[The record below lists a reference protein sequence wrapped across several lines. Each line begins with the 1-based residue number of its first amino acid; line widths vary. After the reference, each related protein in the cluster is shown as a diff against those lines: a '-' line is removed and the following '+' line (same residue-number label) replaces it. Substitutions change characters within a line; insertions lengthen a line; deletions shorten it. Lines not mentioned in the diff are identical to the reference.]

1 MKMKFTVQKIIAT
14 LVVAAITIGLFP
26 KILGNDKVNA
36 AGSHSITVTNGK
48 AYDTDFNE
56 LTSAE
61 EGKTIFV
68 RFDTGVLPADKYY
81 DLTST
86 PEASVTLKTE
96 TFVVPTWSFTMPDN
110 DVTVE
115 FKFSD
120 ATPYTIDLTSG
131 SATVPD
137 EVMQVITGSAIDSD
151 GNLDGVGDFDI
162 HVKWTPG
169 SDGTITKLA
178 SATITDSY
186 VKSNPTLKYKPVTYI
201 FSTSVTEYPLWV
213 SGVQVT
219 SANKDDILGDGG
231 KAKFDPDTSTL
242 TLNDPAIAGSH
253 EDALIYS
260 EGIDLTLE
268 GSATFS
274 SSSFGAIKVV
284 KNGTSGGVLT
294 LNGDFKIEEVHSSV
308 SAVLAD
314 NGINVTGGKI
324 TNTSGKYGLKTDGNI
339 SISGGEVNA
348 FGTEWAI
355 YAKNDI
361 SITGGKIWA
370 AGYGNDAS
378 GIFGNDVTITSG
390 EITIGAGDEGLICHG
405 HLEISG
411 GSLNATITGQTDASN
426 AICADSISISGGEIT
441 VSLSI
446 GDAVV
451 SSDGDMSISNA
462 TVSVMSYNGAGIL
475 VFRGELNIN
484 SGTVSATSKCPSNPA
499 KSYGVYVF
507 DEGITIGNDIT
518 SVSFSGDA
526 MGLFT
531 PFNLI
536 LGDKLIIKSPENG
549 KLNTAGNCIIGSD
562 GKAAKTVTLVPQTG
576 LTTYPVWVG
585 NTQVTSANKDDI
597 LGDGGKAK
605 YDPDTNTLTLN
616 NPTISGTHEQ
626 AMIYSKGIDLIVEG
640 NAALNNDYAATG
652 FTIEAD
658 GSAGGTLTLNGN
670 FTIGGSTIMSAVW
683 ADKKINIIDGQI
695 SNSNGGWGLNTD
707 GDITISGGEVNAL
720 GGACAINADNS
731 ISITGGTVEA
741 RSTGDLG
748 TGIGGNDVTISS
760 GIIKVAKAGNG
771 IIAINGLT
779 IEGGTINVDVEGKVE
794 NNIAIGGQNI
804 TITGGDI
811 TAKIGTGCAIRSSNG
826 DMDISSANVTAE
838 SNKGNGIS
846 VWHGKLTISSGTVSA
861 TGKGT
866 DSIGIDVTDSSIM
879 IANGITSVS
888 ATGDLKGISGYFK
901 IMLGD
906 ELDIATPASGSLSA
920 DEKTIVESDGT
931 TIAKTVKIVH
941 HVGPINYPV
950 WVGNT
955 QVTSVNKDDILG
967 DGGKAKYY
975 PDSKTLVFDDPTISS
990 YGLYGSNVYFE
1001 QDINIEGT
1009 LTITGGQFGII
1020 DDGYK
1025 HNITINGDINV
1036 DVLNDA
1042 IAAKDIEIKGG
1053 KVNLNSQKSNAIIGQ
1068 NITLSGGYV
1077 NAATSSTTSYA
1088 IVSAGGGDIVISGGT
1103 VTATSAS
1110 QYTINSLEGKVII
1123 ANGASR
1129 VEAKGTG
1136 EAISA
1141 DKGIEIGEVLNI
1153 TTPSDGVIS
1162 SDGKFVAESDGTTP
1176 ADHVV
1181 IERDTAKFPV
1191 TVVITTWDKDN
1202 NCISEVGGTVTG
1214 APTVTKK
1221 GDTIEVNV
1229 TPKDGYEIVEI
1240 SFGDGL
1246 ISTQTGMSTKFTVPA
1261 DYTPLSDK
1269 VQIDVLFRAKAATP
1283 STYTVTFNTDGGSAV
1298 AAQTVTSGAKA
1309 TKPADPAKEGFT
1321 FDGWYKDAAFT
1332 TAFDFNTA
1340 INSDVTVYA
1349 KWKENATTPAVYYTV
1364 VSGANG
1370 TCTQGT
1376 DFVMQIK
1383 RSENDEK
1390 TYSDYFTGVKIDD
1403 KLLVN
1408 GTDYTA
1414 APGSVIVTIKGSTL
1428 SDLTV
1433 GGHTVTIEF
1442 KDGTAVTS
1450 LNVKAAANVVKTG
1463 EDMSPALWTGVA
1475 CVGSAVMLFAAVVTQ
1490 KKRTAVRQTVRKS
1503 IMKF

>member
-26 KILGNDKVNA
+26 KIMGIDKVNA

-48 AYDTDFNE
+48 AYTSDTYTTE
-56 LTSAE
+56 LTEAE
-61 EGKTIFV
+61 AGADVYVKATAQSGKYV
-68 RFDTGVLPADKYY
+68 TGW
-81 DLTST
+81 TSSQVT
-86 PEASVTLKTE
+86 VGEASR
-96 TFVVPTWSFTMPDN
+96 FTMPDE
-110 DVTVE
+110 DVSVE
-115 FKFSD
+115 PIYAD
-120 ATPYTIDLTSG
+120 QTEYTIDLSG
-131 SATVPD
+131 AV
-137 EVMQVITGSAIDSD
+137 QVTNEDVLWSFLWSQGKASLGSLPGSYDLDKDGNDDIDVTYTGGVAEFTLASTCNFSGVIVASTHAIDGD
-151 GNLDGVGDFDI
+151 NLPYKIIFNV
-162 HVKWTPG
+162 
-169 SDGTITKLA
+169 
-178 SATITDSY
+178 
-186 VKSNPTLKYKPVTYI
+186 PTTY
-201 FSTSVTEYPLWV
+201 TEYPLWV

-231 KAKFDPDTSTL
+231 KAKFDPSTNTL
-242 TLNDPAIAGSH
+242 TLNDPSIVGSH

-274 SSSFGAIKVV
+274 SSSSGAIKVV
-284 KNGTSGGVLT
+284 KSGTNGGVLT

-390 EITIGAGDEGLICHG
+390 EISIGAGDEGLICHG

-441 VSLSI
+441 VSLSK

-451 SSDGDMSISNA
+451 SSYGDMNISNA

-475 VFRGELNIN
+475 VFWGELNIN

-507 DEGITIGNDIT
+507 DDDITIGNDIT

-576 LTTYPVWVG
+576 STTYPVWVG
-585 NTQVTSANKDDI
+585 NTQVTSA
-597 LGDGGKAK
+597 
-605 YDPDTNTLTLN
+605 
-616 NPTISGTHEQ
+616 
-626 AMIYSKGIDLIVEG
+626 
-640 NAALNNDYAATG
+640 
-652 FTIEAD
+652 
-658 GSAGGTLTLNGN
+658 
-670 FTIGGSTIMSAVW
+670 
-683 ADKKINIIDGQI
+683 
-695 SNSNGGWGLNTD
+695 
-707 GDITISGGEVNAL
+707 
-720 GGACAINADNS
+720 
-731 ISITGGTVEA
+731 
-741 RSTGDLG
+741 
-748 TGIGGNDVTISS
+748 
-760 GIIKVAKAGNG
+760 
-771 IIAINGLT
+771 
-779 IEGGTINVDVEGKVE
+779 
-794 NNIAIGGQNI
+794 
-804 TITGGDI
+804 
-811 TAKIGTGCAIRSSNG
+811 
-826 DMDISSANVTAE
+826 
-838 SNKGNGIS
+838 
-846 VWHGKLTISSGTVSA
+846 
-861 TGKGT
+861 
-866 DSIGIDVTDSSIM
+866 
-879 IANGITSVS
+879 
-888 ATGDLKGISGYFK
+888 
-901 IMLGD
+901 
-906 ELDIATPASGSLSA
+906 
-920 DEKTIVESDGT
+920 
-931 TIAKTVKIVH
+931 
-941 HVGPINYPV
+941 
-950 WVGNT
+950 
-955 QVTSVNKDDILG
+955 NKDDILG

-1009 LTITGGQFGII
+1009 LNITGGQFGII

-1025 HNITINGDINV
+1025 HNITINGDINI

-1068 NITLSGGYV
+1068 NITISGGYV

-1141 DKGIEIGEVLNI
+1141 DKGIEIGEVLDI
-1153 TTPSDGVIS
+1153 TTPADGIIS
-1162 SDGKFVAESDGTTP
+1162 SDGKFIAESDGTTP

-1181 IERDTAKFPV
+1181 IERDPAKFPV

-1221 GDTIEVNV
+1221 GDTIEVTV

-1246 ISTQTGMSTKFTVPA
+1246 IGTQTGMSTKFTVPA
-1261 DYTPLSDK
+1261 DYTPLTDT
-1269 VQIDVLFRAKAATP
+1269 VQIDVLFRAKATTP
-1283 STYTVTFNTDGGSAV
+1283 STYTVTFNTNGGSAV

-1332 TAFDFNTA
+1332 TVFDFNTA

-1349 KWKENATTPAVYYTV
+1349 KWNATPAVYYTV

-1475 CVGSAVMLFAAVVTQ
+1475 CVGSAVMLFAAVVIQ

-1503 IMKF
+1503 VMKF

>member
-48 AYDTDFNE
+48 AYTSDTYTTE
-56 LTSAE
+56 LTEAE
-61 EGKTIFV
+61 AGADVYVKATDQPGKYV
-68 RFDTGVLPADKYY
+68 TGW
-81 DLTST
+81 TSSQVT
-86 PEASVTLKTE
+86 VGEASR
-96 TFVVPTWSFTMPDN
+96 FTMPDE
-110 DVTVE
+110 DVSVE
-115 FKFSD
+115 PIYAD
-120 ATPYTIDLTSG
+120 QTEYTIDLSG
-131 SATVPD
+131 AV
-137 EVMQVITGSAIDSD
+137 QVTNEDVLWSFLWSQGKASLGS
-151 GNLDGVGDFDI
+151 L
-162 HVKWTPG
+162 PG
-169 SDGTITKLA
+169 SYDLDKDSNDDIDVTYTGGVAEFTLA
-178 SATITDSY
+178 STCNFSGVIVASTHAIYGDNLPY
-186 VKSNPTLKYKPVTYI
+186 KIIFNVPTTY
-201 FSTSVTEYPLWV
+201 TEYPLWV

-242 TLNDPAIAGSH
+242 TLNDPSFTGSH

-378 GIFGNDVTITSG
+378 GIFGNDVTINSG

-411 GSLNATITGQTDASN
+411 GSLNATITGQTEASN

-441 VSLSI
+441 VSLSK

-451 SSDGDMSISNA
+451 SSNGDMSISNA

-475 VFRGELNIN
+475 VFWGELNIN
-484 SGTVSATSKCPSNPA
+484 SGTVSSTSKCPSNPA
-499 KSYGVYVF
+499 ISYGVCVF
-507 DEGITIGNDIT
+507 DDDITIGNDIT

-576 LTTYPVWVG
+576 STTYPVWVG
-585 NTQVTSANKDDI
+585 D
-597 LGDGGKAK
+597 
-605 YDPDTNTLTLN
+605 
-616 NPTISGTHEQ
+616 
-626 AMIYSKGIDLIVEG
+626 
-640 NAALNNDYAATG
+640 
-652 FTIEAD
+652 
-658 GSAGGTLTLNGN
+658 
-670 FTIGGSTIMSAVW
+670 
-683 ADKKINIIDGQI
+683 
-695 SNSNGGWGLNTD
+695 
-707 GDITISGGEVNAL
+707 
-720 GGACAINADNS
+720 
-731 ISITGGTVEA
+731 
-741 RSTGDLG
+741 
-748 TGIGGNDVTISS
+748 
-760 GIIKVAKAGNG
+760 
-771 IIAINGLT
+771 
-779 IEGGTINVDVEGKVE
+779 
-794 NNIAIGGQNI
+794 
-804 TITGGDI
+804 
-811 TAKIGTGCAIRSSNG
+811 
-826 DMDISSANVTAE
+826 
-838 SNKGNGIS
+838 
-846 VWHGKLTISSGTVSA
+846 
-861 TGKGT
+861 
-866 DSIGIDVTDSSIM
+866 
-879 IANGITSVS
+879 
-888 ATGDLKGISGYFK
+888 
-901 IMLGD
+901 
-906 ELDIATPASGSLSA
+906 
-920 DEKTIVESDGT
+920 
-931 TIAKTVKIVH
+931 
-941 HVGPINYPV
+941 
-950 WVGNT
+950 T

-1068 NITLSGGYV
+1068 NITISSGYV

-1153 TTPSDGVIS
+1153 TTPAEGIIS

-1176 ADHVV
+1176 TDHVV

-1246 ISTQTGMSTKFTVPA
+1246 ISIQTGMSTKFTVPA

-1269 VQIDVLFRAKAATP
+1269 VQIDVLFRAKAASP

-1349 KWKENATTPAVYYTV
+1349 KWNATPAVYYTV

-1414 APGSVIVTIKGSTL
+1414 DPGSVIVTIKGSTL

-1490 KKRTAVRQTVRKS
+1490 KKRTAVRKSVRKS
-1503 IMKF
+1503 VMKF

>member
-48 AYDTDFNE
+48 AYTSDTYTTE
-56 LTSAE
+56 LTEAE
-61 EGKTIFV
+61 AGADVYVKATAQSGKYV
-68 RFDTGVLPADKYY
+68 TGW
-81 DLTST
+81 TSSQVT
-86 PEASVTLKTE
+86 VGEASR
-96 TFVVPTWSFTMPDN
+96 FTMPDE
-110 DVTVE
+110 DVSVE
-115 FKFSD
+115 PIYAD
-120 ATPYTIDLTSG
+120 QTEYTIDLSG
-131 SATVPD
+131 AV
-137 EVMQVITGSAIDSD
+137 QVTNEDVLWSFLWSQGKASLGSLPGSYDLDKD
-151 GNLDGVGDFDI
+151 GNDDIDVTYTGGVAEF
-162 HVKWTPG
+162 T
-169 SDGTITKLA
+169 LA
-178 SATITDSY
+178 STCNFSGVIVASTHAVDGDNLPYKITFN
-186 VKSNPTLKYKPVTYI
+186 VPTTY
-201 FSTSVTEYPLWV
+201 TEYPLWV

-242 TLNDPAIAGSH
+242 TLNDPSFTGSH

-378 GIFGNDVTITSG
+378 GIFGNDVTINSG

-411 GSLNATITGQTDASN
+411 GSLNATITGQTEASN

-441 VSLSI
+441 VSLSK

-451 SSDGDMSISNA
+451 SSNGDMSISNA

-475 VFRGELNIN
+475 VFWGELNIN
-484 SGTVSATSKCPSNPA
+484 SGTVSSTSKCPSNPA
-499 KSYGVYVF
+499 ISYGVCVF
-507 DEGITIGNDIT
+507 DDDITIGNDIT

-576 LTTYPVWVG
+576 STTYPVWVG
-585 NTQVTSANKDDI
+585 D
-597 LGDGGKAK
+597 
-605 YDPDTNTLTLN
+605 
-616 NPTISGTHEQ
+616 
-626 AMIYSKGIDLIVEG
+626 
-640 NAALNNDYAATG
+640 
-652 FTIEAD
+652 
-658 GSAGGTLTLNGN
+658 
-670 FTIGGSTIMSAVW
+670 
-683 ADKKINIIDGQI
+683 
-695 SNSNGGWGLNTD
+695 
-707 GDITISGGEVNAL
+707 
-720 GGACAINADNS
+720 
-731 ISITGGTVEA
+731 
-741 RSTGDLG
+741 
-748 TGIGGNDVTISS
+748 
-760 GIIKVAKAGNG
+760 
-771 IIAINGLT
+771 
-779 IEGGTINVDVEGKVE
+779 
-794 NNIAIGGQNI
+794 
-804 TITGGDI
+804 
-811 TAKIGTGCAIRSSNG
+811 
-826 DMDISSANVTAE
+826 
-838 SNKGNGIS
+838 
-846 VWHGKLTISSGTVSA
+846 
-861 TGKGT
+861 
-866 DSIGIDVTDSSIM
+866 
-879 IANGITSVS
+879 
-888 ATGDLKGISGYFK
+888 
-901 IMLGD
+901 
-906 ELDIATPASGSLSA
+906 
-920 DEKTIVESDGT
+920 
-931 TIAKTVKIVH
+931 
-941 HVGPINYPV
+941 
-950 WVGNT
+950 T

-975 PDSKTLVFDDPTISS
+975 PDSKTLVFEDPTISS

-1068 NITLSGGYV
+1068 NITISGGYV

-1123 ANGASR
+1123 ANGATR

-1181 IERDTAKFPV
+1181 IERDPAKFPV

-1221 GDTIEVNV
+1221 GDTIEVTV

-1261 DYTPLSDK
+1261 DYTPLSDN

-1309 TKPADPAKEGFT
+1309 TKPVDPAKEGFT

-1383 RSENDEK
+1383 RSVNDEK

-1428 SDLTV
+1428 SDLAV

-1463 EDMSPALWTGVA
+1463 EDTSPALWTGVA

-1490 KKRTAVRQTVRKS
+1490 KKRTAVRKSVRKS
-1503 IMKF
+1503 VMKF

>member
-36 AGSHSITVTNGK
+36 AGKHSITVTNGK
-48 AYDTDFNE
+48 AYTSDTYTTE
-56 LTSAE
+56 LTEAE
-61 EGKTIFV
+61 AGADVYVKATDQPGKYV
-68 RFDTGVLPADKYY
+68 TGW
-81 DLTST
+81 TSSQVT
-86 PEASVTLKTE
+86 VGEASM
-96 TFVVPTWSFTMPDN
+96 FMMPDE
-110 DVTVE
+110 DVSVE
-115 FKFSD
+115 PIYAD
-120 ATPYTIDLTSG
+120 QTEYTIDLSG
-131 SATVPD
+131 AV
-137 EVMQVITGSAIDSD
+137 QVTNEDVLWSFLWSQGKASLGSLPGSYDLDKD
-151 GNLDGVGDFDI
+151 GNDDIDVAYTGGVAEF
-162 HVKWTPG
+162 T
-169 SDGTITKLA
+169 LA
-178 SATITDSY
+178 STCSFSGVIVASTHAVDGDNLPYKITFN
-186 VKSNPTLKYKPVTYI
+186 VPTT
-201 FSTSVTEYPLWV
+201 YPLWV
-213 SGVQVT
+213 NYIQVTSANKDDILGDGGKAKYDPVTKTLILDNPSITEHYLGALIFSRDDLTVTGKANLVIDYPSERGIVVVDKSLTINGDITVTGVDYNGKMGFEADGITIVGGNVKTKNVDYGLYSHKDDVKISGGTTEINALYTGIIVYEGAINITSGITEVDISGCSSEALQAENGINIDTQLEIAIPLNGVVSSSGGNSYIAESDGTTIAKNVTIVHNGTLSAYPVWVGSTQVT

-231 KAKFDPDTSTL
+231 KAKFDPDTGTL
-242 TLNDPAIAGSH
+242 TLNDPSFTGSH

-260 EGIDLTLE
+260 EGMDLTLE

-274 SSSFGAIKVV
+274 SSSLGGIKVV
-284 KNGTSGGVLT
+284 KSGTNGGVLT
-294 LNGDFKIEEVHSSV
+294 LNGDFKIEEVRSTT

-324 TNTSGKYGLKTDGNI
+324 TNTSGKYGLKTDGDI
-339 SISGGEVNA
+339 SISSGEVNA

-355 YAKNDI
+355 YAKNNI

-390 EITIGAGDEGLICHG
+390 EITIGAGDEGLICDG

-441 VSLSI
+441 VSLSK

-451 SSDGDMSISNA
+451 SSNGDMSISNA

-475 VFRGELNIN
+475 VFWGELNIN

-499 KSYGVYVF
+499 ISYGVCVF
-507 DEGITIGNDIT
+507 DDDITIGNDIT
-518 SVSFSGDA
+518 SVCFSGDA

-531 PFNLI
+531 SYKLT

-576 LTTYPVWVG
+576 STTYPVWVG
-585 NTQVTSANKDDI
+585 NTQVTSA
-597 LGDGGKAK
+597 
-605 YDPDTNTLTLN
+605 
-616 NPTISGTHEQ
+616 
-626 AMIYSKGIDLIVEG
+626 
-640 NAALNNDYAATG
+640 
-652 FTIEAD
+652 
-658 GSAGGTLTLNGN
+658 
-670 FTIGGSTIMSAVW
+670 
-683 ADKKINIIDGQI
+683 
-695 SNSNGGWGLNTD
+695 
-707 GDITISGGEVNAL
+707 
-720 GGACAINADNS
+720 
-731 ISITGGTVEA
+731 
-741 RSTGDLG
+741 
-748 TGIGGNDVTISS
+748 
-760 GIIKVAKAGNG
+760 
-771 IIAINGLT
+771 
-779 IEGGTINVDVEGKVE
+779 
-794 NNIAIGGQNI
+794 
-804 TITGGDI
+804 
-811 TAKIGTGCAIRSSNG
+811 
-826 DMDISSANVTAE
+826 
-838 SNKGNGIS
+838 
-846 VWHGKLTISSGTVSA
+846 
-861 TGKGT
+861 
-866 DSIGIDVTDSSIM
+866 
-879 IANGITSVS
+879 
-888 ATGDLKGISGYFK
+888 
-901 IMLGD
+901 
-906 ELDIATPASGSLSA
+906 
-920 DEKTIVESDGT
+920 
-931 TIAKTVKIVH
+931 
-941 HVGPINYPV
+941 
-950 WVGNT
+950 
-955 QVTSVNKDDILG
+955 NKDDILG

-1068 NITLSGGYV
+1068 NITISGGYV

-1246 ISTQTGMSTKFTVPA
+1246 ISIQTGMSTKFTVPA
-1261 DYTPLSDK
+1261 DYTPLSDG

-1283 STYTVTFNTDGGSAV
+1283 STYTVTFNTDGGSDV

-1349 KWKENATTPAVYYTV
+1349 KWNATPAVYYTV

-1383 RSENDEK
+1383 RSVNDEK

-1475 CVGSAVMLFAAVVTQ
+1475 CVGSAVMLFAVVLVQ

-1503 IMKF
+1503 VMKF

>member
-1 MKMKFTVQKIIAT
+1 MKMKFTVQKIIAM

-36 AGSHSITVTNGK
+36 AGKHSITVTNGK
-48 AYDTDFNE
+48 AYTSDAYTTE
-56 LTSAE
+56 LTEAE
-61 EGKTIFV
+61 AGADVYVKATAQSGKYV
-68 RFDTGVLPADKYY
+68 TGW
-81 DLTST
+81 TSSQVT
-86 PEASVTLKTE
+86 VVEASM
-96 TFVVPTWSFTMPDN
+96 FTMPDE
-110 DVTVE
+110 DVSVE
-115 FKFSD
+115 PIYAD
-120 ATPYTIDLTSG
+120 QTEYTIDLSGAVQVTNEDVLWSFLWSQGKASLGTLPGSYDLDKDGNNDIDVTYTGGVAEFTLASTCNFSGVIVASTDAVTGKNLPYKIIFNVPTTYSLWVNYVQVTSANKDDILGDGGKAKYDPDTKTLTLNNPSITEHCLGALIFSRDDLTVTGDADLVIDYPSERGIVVVDKSLTINGNITVTGVDYNGKMGFEAEGINIVGGNVKTKNVDYGLYSSGDVTISGGTTEIDALVRGIRVFEGKINITSG
-131 SATVPD
+131 ITKVDVTGCSYEALQADYGIDIDTQLEIAIPLNG
-137 EVMQVITGSAIDSD
+137 VISSSG
-151 GNLDGVGDFDI
+151 GNSYI
-162 HVKWTPG
+162 AE
-169 SDGTITKLA
+169 SDGTTIAKNVTIVHNGTP
-178 SATITDSY
+178 SAY
-186 VKSNPTLKYKPVTYI
+186 PVWVG
-201 FSTSVTEYPLWV
+201 ST
-213 SGVQVT
+213 QVT

-231 KAKFDPDTSTL
+231 KAKFDPSTNTL
-242 TLNDPAIAGSH
+242 TLNDPSIVGSH

-260 EGIDLTLE
+260 EGIDITLE

-294 LNGDFKIEEVHSSV
+294 LNGDFNIDNVAYDT
-308 SAVLAD
+308 SAIWAD
-314 NGINVTGGKI
+314 KGINVTGGKI
-324 TNTSGKYGLKTDGNI
+324 TNCMCYHCLK
-339 SISGGEVNA
+339 
-348 FGTEWAI
+348 
-355 YAKNDI
+355 
-361 SITGGKIWA
+361 
-370 AGYGNDAS
+370 
-378 GIFGNDVTITSG
+378 
-390 EITIGAGDEGLICHG
+390 
-405 HLEISG
+405 
-411 GSLNATITGQTDASN
+411 
-426 AICADSISISGGEIT
+426 
-441 VSLSI
+441 
-446 GDAVV
+446 
-451 SSDGDMSISNA
+451 
-462 TVSVMSYNGAGIL
+462 
-475 VFRGELNIN
+475 
-484 SGTVSATSKCPSNPA
+484 
-499 KSYGVYVF
+499 
-507 DEGITIGNDIT
+507 
-518 SVSFSGDA
+518 
-526 MGLFT
+526 
-531 PFNLI
+531 
-536 LGDKLIIKSPENG
+536 
-549 KLNTAGNCIIGSD
+549 
-562 GKAAKTVTLVPQTG
+562 
-576 LTTYPVWVG
+576 
-585 NTQVTSANKDDI
+585 
-597 LGDGGKAK
+597 
-605 YDPDTNTLTLN
+605 
-616 NPTISGTHEQ
+616 
-626 AMIYSKGIDLIVEG
+626 
-640 NAALNNDYAATG
+640 
-652 FTIEAD
+652 
-658 GSAGGTLTLNGN
+658 
-670 FTIGGSTIMSAVW
+670 
-683 ADKKINIIDGQI
+683 
-695 SNSNGGWGLNTD
+695 TD
-707 GDITISGGEVNAL
+707 GDITISGGIVKAS
-720 GGACAINADNS
+720 GSACAIYAENN

-741 RSTGDLG
+741 KSNGHLG
-748 TGIGGNDVTISS
+748 SGIVARNSLLISS
-760 GIIKVAKAGNG
+760 GKVSVTNADNG
-771 IIAINGLT
+771 IIGTKKIT
-779 IEGGTINVDVEGKVE
+779 IEGGTIEVDVLGQGS
-794 NNIAIGGQNI
+794 NYGAIVSPTI
-804 TITGGDI
+804 TITGGNI
-811 TAKIGTGCAIRSSNG
+811 TAKIGTGNALFSSNG
-826 DMDISSANVTAE
+826 AMNISNASIVAE
-838 SNKGNGIS
+838 SNEGNGIS

-879 IANGITSVS
+879 IANDITSVS

-931 TIAKTVKIVH
+931 TIAKKVKIVH

-950 WVGNT
+950 WVGDT

-975 PDSKTLVFDDPTISS
+975 PDSKTLVFDNPTISS
-990 YGLYGSNVYFE
+990 YGLYGSNVYFK

-1068 NITLSGGYV
+1068 NITISGGYV

-1141 DKGIEIGEVLNI
+1141 DKGIEIGEVLDI
-1153 TTPSDGVIS
+1153 TTPADGVIS

-1181 IERDTAKFPV
+1181 IERDPAKFPV

-1221 GDTIEVNV
+1221 GDTIEVTV

-1246 ISTQTGMSTKFTVPA
+1246 ISIQTGMSTKFTVPA
-1261 DYTPLSDK
+1261 DYTPLSDG
-1269 VQIDVLFRAKAATP
+1269 VQIDVLFRAKAASP

-1370 TCTQGT
+1370 TCTQGI

-1442 KDGTAVTS
+1442 KDGTALTS

-1490 KKRTAVRQTVRKS
+1490 KKRTAVRKSVRKS
-1503 IMKF
+1503 VMKF

>member
-26 KILGNDKVNA
+26 KIMGIDKVNA

-48 AYDTDFNE
+48 AYTSDTYTTE
-56 LTSAE
+56 LTEAE
-61 EGKTIFV
+61 AGADVYVKATAQSGKYV
-68 RFDTGVLPADKYY
+68 TGW
-81 DLTST
+81 TSSQIT
-86 PEASVTLKTE
+86 VGEASR
-96 TFVVPTWSFTMPDN
+96 FTMPDE

-115 FKFSD
+115 PIYEDQKE
-120 ATPYTIDLTSG
+120 YTIDLSG
-131 SATVPD
+131 AV
-137 EVMQVITGSAIDSD
+137 QVTNEDVLWSFLWSQGKASLGS
-151 GNLDGVGDFDI
+151 L
-162 HVKWTPG
+162 PG
-169 SDGTITKLA
+169 SYDLDKDSNDDIDVTYAGGVAEFTLA
-178 SATITDSY
+178 STCNFSGVFVASTHALYGDNLPYKITFN
-186 VKSNPTLKYKPVTYI
+186 VPTT
-201 FSTSVTEYPLWV
+201 YPLWV
-213 SGVQVT
+213 NYIQVTSANKDDILGDGGKAKYDPDTKTLILDNPAITEHYLGALIFSRDDLTVTGKANLVIDYPSERGIVVYNHLLTINGDITVTGVGHNGKEGFEGQGITIVGGNVKTKNVDCGLTSSGDVTISGGTTEIDALEYGICVFDGKINITSGITKVDVSGCSEEALKADHGINIDTQLEIAIPLNGVVSSSGGNSYIAESDGTTIAKNVTIVHNGTLSAYPVWVGDTQIT

-231 KAKFDPDTSTL
+231 KAKFDPSTNTL
-242 TLNDPAIAGSH
+242 TLNDPSIVGSH
-253 EDALIYS
+253 KDALIYS
-260 EGIDLTLE
+260 EGINLTLE

-274 SSSFGAIKVV
+274 SSSSGAIKVI
-284 KNGTSGGVLT
+284 KSGTDSGVLT
-294 LNGDFKIEEVHSSV
+294 LNGDFKIEEVLSTT
-308 SAVLAD
+308 SAVFAD

-324 TNTSGKYGLKTDGNI
+324 TNTSGKYGLKTDGDI

-348 FGTEWAI
+348 FGTAWAI
-355 YAKNDI
+355 YAENDI

-378 GIFGNDVTITSG
+378 GIFGNNVTISSG
-390 EITIGAGDEGLICHG
+390 EITIGAGDEGLICDG

-411 GSLNATITGQTDASN
+411 GSLNATITGKTDASN
-426 AICADSISISGGEIT
+426 AIYAESISFSGGEIT
-441 VSLSI
+441 VSLSK

-451 SSDGDMSISNA
+451 SSNGDMSISNA

-475 VFRGELNIN
+475 VFWGELNIN

-499 KSYGVYVF
+499 KSYGLCVF
-507 DEGITIGNDIT
+507 DADITIGNDVT
-518 SVSFSGDA
+518 SVSFSGDV
-526 MGLFT
+526 MGLYT

-605 YDPDTNTLTLN
+605 YDP
-616 NPTISGTHEQ
+616 
-626 AMIYSKGIDLIVEG
+626 
-640 NAALNNDYAATG
+640 AT
-652 FTIEAD
+652 
-658 GSAGGTLTLNGN
+658 
-670 FTIGGSTIMSAVW
+670 
-683 ADKKINIIDGQI
+683 
-695 SNSNGGWGLNTD
+695 
-707 GDITISGGEVNAL
+707 
-720 GGACAINADNS
+720 
-731 ISITGGTVEA
+731 
-741 RSTGDLG
+741 
-748 TGIGGNDVTISS
+748 
-760 GIIKVAKAGNG
+760 
-771 IIAINGLT
+771 
-779 IEGGTINVDVEGKVE
+779 
-794 NNIAIGGQNI
+794 
-804 TITGGDI
+804 
-811 TAKIGTGCAIRSSNG
+811 
-826 DMDISSANVTAE
+826 
-838 SNKGNGIS
+838 
-846 VWHGKLTISSGTVSA
+846 
-861 TGKGT
+861 
-866 DSIGIDVTDSSIM
+866 
-879 IANGITSVS
+879 
-888 ATGDLKGISGYFK
+888 
-901 IMLGD
+901 
-906 ELDIATPASGSLSA
+906 
-920 DEKTIVESDGT
+920 
-931 TIAKTVKIVH
+931 
-941 HVGPINYPV
+941 
-950 WVGNT
+950 
-955 QVTSVNKDDILG
+955 
-967 DGGKAKYY
+967 
-975 PDSKTLVFDDPTISS
+975 KTLIFNDPVITVRHAVEDAS
-990 YGLYGSNVYFE
+990 VYIE

-1009 LTITGGQFGII
+1009 LNITAGQFGII
-1020 DDGYK
+1020 DNGYK
-1025 HNITINGDINV
+1025 HSVTVKGDISI
-1036 DVLNDA
+1036 DVSNSAL
-1042 IAAKDIEIKGG
+1042 AAKNIEIKDG
-1053 KVNLNSQKSNAIIGQ
+1053 KLNLSTTSSNTIICKD
-1068 NITLSGGYV
+1068 ITISGGYV
-1077 NAATSSTTSYA
+1077 NIDCSSSSAYA
-1088 IVSAGGGDIVISGGT
+1088 IAALGGGDIVISGGT
-1103 VTATSAS
+1103 VIATCSAAYCIES
-1110 QYTINSLEGKVII
+1110 FEGKVII
-1123 ANGASR
+1123 SNGVTKVDAKGASDSI
-1129 VEAKGTG
+1129 K
-1136 EAISA
+1136 A
-1141 DKGIEIGEVLNI
+1141 DAGIEIGEVLNI

-1162 SDGKFVAESDGTTP
+1162 SDGKFIAESDGTTP
-1176 ADHVV
+1176 ASHAV
-1181 IERDTAKFPV
+1181 IERDPAKFPV

-1221 GDTIEVNV
+1221 GDTIEVTV

-1261 DYTPLSDK
+1261 DYTPLTDT
-1269 VQIDVLFRAKAATP
+1269 VQIDVLFRAKATTP

-1298 AAQTVTSGAKA
+1298 ASQTVTSGAKA

-1383 RSENDEK
+1383 RSVNDEK

-1475 CVGSAVMLFAAVVTQ
+1475 CVGSAVMLFAAVVAQ
-1490 KKRTAVRQTVRKS
+1490 KKRTTVRKS
-1503 IMKF
+1503 VRKSVMKF

>member
-36 AGSHSITVTNGK
+36 AGKHSITVTNGK
-48 AYDTDFNE
+48 AYTSDTYTTEFTEAEAGADVYVKATAQSGKYVTGW
-56 LTSAE
+56 TSSQVTV
-61 EGKTIFV
+61 G
-68 RFDTGVLPADKYY
+68 
-81 DLTST
+81 
-86 PEASVTLKTE
+86 EASR
-96 TFVVPTWSFTMPDN
+96 FTMPDE
-110 DVTVE
+110 DVSVE
-115 FKFSD
+115 PIY
-120 ATPYTIDLTSG
+120 AAQTEYTIDLSG
-131 SATVPD
+131 AV
-137 EVMQVITGSAIDSD
+137 QVTNEDVLRSFLWSQGKASLDS
-151 GNLDGVGDFDI
+151 L
-162 HVKWTPG
+162 PG
-169 SDGTITKLA
+169 SYDLDKDLNDDIDVTYTGGVAEFTLA
-178 SATITDSY
+178 STCNFSGVIVASTHAIYGDNLPY
-186 VKSNPTLKYKPVTYI
+186 KIIFNVPTTY
-201 FSTSVTEYPLWV
+201 TEYPLWV
-213 SGVQVT
+213 AGVQVT

-242 TLNDPAIAGSH
+242 TLNDPAIAEGSGY
-253 EDALIYS
+253 INGVVYS
-260 EGIDLTLE
+260 EGIDLNVE
-268 GSATFS
+268 GSAEIDGGWS
-274 SSSFGAIKVV
+274 YLAIYV
-284 KNGTSGGVLT
+284 KATGGNGGNLT
-294 LNGDFKIEEVHSSV
+294 LNGDFTV
-308 SAVLAD
+308 
-314 NGINVTGGKI
+314 NGKGGVFASDTVTITGGQVDIKAEHDSSPLGISADHVVI
-324 TNTSGKYGLKTDGNI
+324 TGGTVNI
-339 SISGGEVNA
+339 SKTSYGIYAYIDVTISGGTVNTYGA
-348 FGTEWAI
+348 SCGILTEILTVSGGTVNVSGDSNGIRAPGDTIVITVNDGVLDATANYKNAI
-355 YAKNDI
+355 DET
-361 SITGGKIWA
+361 ITNITIN
-370 AGYGNDAS
+370 YGS
-378 GIFGNDVTITSG
+378 GIIVAD
-390 EITIGAGDEGLICHG
+390 GA
-405 HLEISG
+405 
-411 GSLNATITGQTDASN
+411 T
-426 AICADSISISGGEIT
+426 
-441 VSLSI
+441 
-446 GDAVV
+446 
-451 SSDGDMSISNA
+451 
-462 TVSVMSYNGAGIL
+462 
-475 VFRGELNIN
+475 
-484 SGTVSATSKCPSNPA
+484 
-499 KSYGVYVF
+499 
-507 DEGITIGNDIT
+507 
-518 SVSFSGDA
+518 
-526 MGLFT
+526 
-531 PFNLI
+531 
-536 LGDKLIIKSPENG
+536 
-549 KLNTAGNCIIGSD
+549 D
-562 GKAAKTVTLVPQTG
+562 GKHFRISLPGSSAK
-576 LTTYPVWVG
+576 YPVWIGSV
-585 NTQVTSANKDDI
+585 QVTGDNKDDI
-597 LGDGGKAK
+597 LGGGKAK

-683 ADKKINIIDGQI
+683 ADKEINVIGGQI

-760 GIIKVAKAGNG
+760 GIIKVANAGNG

-779 IEGGTINVDVEGKVE
+779 IEGGTINVDVEGKAE

-866 DSIGIDVTDSSIM
+866 DSIGIDVTDGTIT

-906 ELDIATPASGSLSA
+906 ELDIATPAIGSLSA

-955 QVTSVNKDDILG
+955 QVTSANKDDILG
-967 DGGKAKYY
+967 DGGKAKYD
-975 PDSKTLVFDDPTISS
+975 PATKTLIFNDPVITVRHAVEDAS
-990 YGLYGSNVYFE
+990 VYVE

-1009 LTITGGQFGII
+1009 LNITAGQFGII
-1020 DDGYK
+1020 DNGYK
-1025 HNITINGDINV
+1025 HSVTVKGDISI
-1036 DVLNDA
+1036 DVSNSAL
-1042 IAAKDIEIKGG
+1042 AAKNIEIKDG
-1053 KVNLNSQKSNAIIGQ
+1053 KLNLSTTSSNTIICKD
-1068 NITLSGGYV
+1068 ITISGGYV
-1077 NAATSSTTSYA
+1077 NIDCSSSSAYA
-1088 IVSAGGGDIVISGGT
+1088 IAALGGGDIVISGGT
-1103 VTATSAS
+1103 VIATCSAAYCIES
-1110 QYTINSLEGKVII
+1110 FEGKVII
-1123 ANGASR
+1123 SNGVTKVDAKGASDSI
-1129 VEAKGTG
+1129 K
-1136 EAISA
+1136 A
-1141 DKGIEIGEVLNI
+1141 DAGIEIGEVLNI
-1153 TTPSDGVIS
+1153 TTPADGIIS
-1162 SDGKFVAESDGTTP
+1162 SDGKFIAESDGTTP
-1176 ADHVV
+1176 ASHAV
-1181 IERDTAKFPV
+1181 IERDPAKFPV

-1221 GDTIEVNV
+1221 GDTIEVTV

-1261 DYTPLSDK
+1261 DYTPLSDG

-1283 STYTVTFNTDGGSAV
+1283 STYTVTFNTDGGSTV
-1298 AAQTVTSGAKA
+1298 ASQTVTSGAKA

-1340 INSDVTVYA
+1340 ITSNVTVYA
-1349 KWKENATTPAVYYTV
+1349 KWKATPAVYYTV

-1376 DFVMQIK
+1376 DFVMQVK

-1428 SDLTV
+1428 SALAV

-1450 LNVKAAANVVKTG
+1450 LNVKPAASVVKTG
-1463 EDMSPALWTGVA
+1463 EDMSPALWAGVA
-1475 CVGSAVMLFAAVVTQ
+1475 CVSSAVMLFAAVVDQ
-1490 KKRTAVRQTVRKS
+1490 KKRSAVKKTVRKS
-1503 IMKF
+1503 VIKF

>member
-36 AGSHSITVTNGK
+36 AGKHSITVTNGK
-48 AYDTDFNE
+48 AYTSDTYTTE
-56 LTSAE
+56 LTEAE
-61 EGKTIFV
+61 AGADVYVKATDQPGKYV
-68 RFDTGVLPADKYY
+68 TGW
-81 DLTST
+81 TSSQVT
-86 PEASVTLKTE
+86 VGEASR
-96 TFVVPTWSFTMPDN
+96 FTMPDE
-110 DVTVE
+110 DVSVE
-115 FKFSD
+115 PIYAD
-120 ATPYTIDLTSG
+120 QTEYTIDLSG
-131 SATVPD
+131 AV
-137 EVMQVITGSAIDSD
+137 QVTNEDVLWSFLWSQGKASLGS
-151 GNLDGVGDFDI
+151 L
-162 HVKWTPG
+162 PG
-169 SDGTITKLA
+169 SYDLDKDLNDDIDVTYTGGVAEFTLA
-178 SATITDSY
+178 STCNFSGVIVASTHAIYGDNLPY
-186 VKSNPTLKYKPVTYI
+186 KIIFNVPTTY
-201 FSTSVTEYPLWV
+201 TEYPLWV
-213 SGVQVT
+213 AGVQVT

-231 KAKFDPDTSTL
+231 KAKYNSSTSTL
-242 TLNDPAIAGSH
+242 TLNDPAIAEGSGYINGIVYSEGIDLNVEGSAELNGGWSYLAIYVKATGGNGGNLTLNGDFTVNGKGGVFASDTLTITGGQVDIKAQYDSSPNGISADHVVITGGTVNISETSYGIYADIDVTISGGTVNTYGASCGIQTEKLTVSGGTVNVSGDSNGIRAPGDTIVITVNDGVLDATANYNNAIDEAITNITINYGSGIIVADGATDGKHFRISLPGSSAKYPVWIGSVQVTGDNKDDILGGGKAKFDPSTNTLTLNDPSIVGSH

-274 SSSFGAIKVV
+274 SSSLGAIKVV
-284 KNGTSGGVLT
+284 KSGTNGGVLT
-294 LNGDFKIEEVHSSV
+294 LDGDFNIDNVAYDT
-308 SAVLAD
+308 SAIWAD
-314 NGINVTGGKI
+314 KGINVAGGKI
-324 TNTSGKYGLKTDGNI
+324 TNCMCYHCLK
-339 SISGGEVNA
+339 
-348 FGTEWAI
+348 
-355 YAKNDI
+355 
-361 SITGGKIWA
+361 
-370 AGYGNDAS
+370 
-378 GIFGNDVTITSG
+378 
-390 EITIGAGDEGLICHG
+390 
-405 HLEISG
+405 
-411 GSLNATITGQTDASN
+411 
-426 AICADSISISGGEIT
+426 
-441 VSLSI
+441 
-446 GDAVV
+446 
-451 SSDGDMSISNA
+451 
-462 TVSVMSYNGAGIL
+462 
-475 VFRGELNIN
+475 
-484 SGTVSATSKCPSNPA
+484 
-499 KSYGVYVF
+499 
-507 DEGITIGNDIT
+507 
-518 SVSFSGDA
+518 
-526 MGLFT
+526 
-531 PFNLI
+531 
-536 LGDKLIIKSPENG
+536 
-549 KLNTAGNCIIGSD
+549 
-562 GKAAKTVTLVPQTG
+562 
-576 LTTYPVWVG
+576 
-585 NTQVTSANKDDI
+585 
-597 LGDGGKAK
+597 
-605 YDPDTNTLTLN
+605 
-616 NPTISGTHEQ
+616 
-626 AMIYSKGIDLIVEG
+626 
-640 NAALNNDYAATG
+640 
-652 FTIEAD
+652 
-658 GSAGGTLTLNGN
+658 
-670 FTIGGSTIMSAVW
+670 
-683 ADKKINIIDGQI
+683 
-695 SNSNGGWGLNTD
+695 TD
-707 GDITISGGEVNAL
+707 GDITISGGTVKAS
-720 GGACAINADNS
+720 GSACAIYAEND

-741 RSTGDLG
+741 KSNGHLG
-748 TGIGGNDVTISS
+748 SGIVARNSLLISS
-760 GIIKVAKAGNG
+760 GKVSVTNADNG
-771 IIAINGLT
+771 IIGTKKLT
-779 IEGGTINVDVEGKVE
+779 IEGGTIEVDVLGQGS
-794 NNIAIGGQNI
+794 NYGAIVSPTI

-811 TAKIGTGCAIRSSNG
+811 KAKIGTGNALFSSNG
-826 DMDISSANVTAE
+826 AMNISNASIVAE

-955 QVTSVNKDDILG
+955 QVTSANKDDILG

-1025 HNITINGDINV
+1025 HNITINGNINV

-1068 NITLSGGYV
+1068 NITISGGYV

-1110 QYTINSLEGKVII
+1110 QYTINSLEGKIII

-1153 TTPSDGVIS
+1153 TTPADGIIS
-1162 SDGKFVAESDGTTP
+1162 SDGKFIAESDGTTP

-1181 IERDTAKFPV
+1181 IERDPAKFPV

-1221 GDTIEVNV
+1221 GDTIEVTV

-1246 ISTQTGMSTKFTVPA
+1246 IGIQTGMSTKFTVPT
-1261 DYTPLSDK
+1261 DYTPLSDN

-1428 SDLTV
+1428 SDLAV

-1475 CVGSAVMLFAAVVTQ
+1475 CVGLAVMLFAAVVTQ

-1503 IMKF
+1503 VMKF

>member
-96 TFVVPTWSFTMPDN
+96 TFVVPTWSFTMPDS
-110 DVTVE
+110 DVTVD

-151 GNLDGVGDFDI
+151 GNLDGVGNFDI
-162 HVKWTPG
+162 HIKWTPG
-169 SDGTITKLA
+169 SDGIITKLD

-186 VKSNPTLKYKPVTYI
+186 VESNPTLKYKPVTYI
-201 FSTSVTEYPLWV
+201 FSNSVTEYPLWV

-242 TLNDPAIAGSH
+242 TLNDPAFTGSH

-274 SSSFGAIKVV
+274 SSSSGAIKVV

-294 LNGDFKIEEVHSSV
+294 LNGDFKIEEVHSTA

-324 TNTSGKYGLKTDGNI
+324 TNTSGKYGLKTDGDI

-370 AGYGNDAS
+370 AGYGNNAS

-441 VSLSI
+441 VSLSK

-451 SSDGDMSISNA
+451 SSNGDMSISNA

-484 SGTVSATSKCPSNPA
+484 SGTVSATSKCPSNLA

-507 DEGITIGNDIT
+507 DDGITIGNDIT

-585 NTQVTSANKDDI
+585 D
-597 LGDGGKAK
+597 
-605 YDPDTNTLTLN
+605 
-616 NPTISGTHEQ
+616 
-626 AMIYSKGIDLIVEG
+626 
-640 NAALNNDYAATG
+640 
-652 FTIEAD
+652 
-658 GSAGGTLTLNGN
+658 
-670 FTIGGSTIMSAVW
+670 
-683 ADKKINIIDGQI
+683 
-695 SNSNGGWGLNTD
+695 
-707 GDITISGGEVNAL
+707 
-720 GGACAINADNS
+720 
-731 ISITGGTVEA
+731 
-741 RSTGDLG
+741 
-748 TGIGGNDVTISS
+748 
-760 GIIKVAKAGNG
+760 
-771 IIAINGLT
+771 
-779 IEGGTINVDVEGKVE
+779 
-794 NNIAIGGQNI
+794 
-804 TITGGDI
+804 
-811 TAKIGTGCAIRSSNG
+811 
-826 DMDISSANVTAE
+826 
-838 SNKGNGIS
+838 
-846 VWHGKLTISSGTVSA
+846 
-861 TGKGT
+861 
-866 DSIGIDVTDSSIM
+866 
-879 IANGITSVS
+879 
-888 ATGDLKGISGYFK
+888 
-901 IMLGD
+901 
-906 ELDIATPASGSLSA
+906 
-920 DEKTIVESDGT
+920 
-931 TIAKTVKIVH
+931 
-941 HVGPINYPV
+941 
-950 WVGNT
+950 T

-1068 NITLSGGYV
+1068 NITISGGYV

-1088 IVSAGGGDIVISGGT
+1088 IVSAGGGDIAISGGT

-1153 TTPSDGVIS
+1153 TTPADGIIS
-1162 SDGKFVAESDGTTP
+1162 SDGKFIAESDGTTP
-1176 ADHVV
+1176 ASHAV
-1181 IERDTAKFPV
+1181 IERDPAKFPV

-1221 GDTIEVNV
+1221 GDTIEVTV

-1246 ISTQTGMSTKFTVPA
+1246 ISIQTGMSTKFTVPA
-1261 DYTPLSDK
+1261 DYTPLSDG

-1340 INSDVTVYA
+1340 ITSDVTVYA
-1349 KWKENATTPAVYYTV
+1349 KWNATPAVYYTV

-1383 RSENDEK
+1383 RSVNDEK

-1503 IMKF
+1503 VMKF

>member
-36 AGSHSITVTNGK
+36 AGKHSITVTNGK
-48 AYDTDFNE
+48 AYTSDTYTTE
-56 LTSAE
+56 STEAE
-61 EGKTIFV
+61 AGADVYVKATAQSGKYV
-68 RFDTGVLPADKYY
+68 TGWNSSQV
-81 DLTST
+81 TVG
-86 PEASVTLKTE
+86 EASR
-96 TFVVPTWSFTMPDN
+96 FTMPDE
-110 DVTVE
+110 DVSVE
-115 FKFSD
+115 PIY
-120 ATPYTIDLTSG
+120 AAQTEYTIDLSG
-131 SATVPD
+131 AV
-137 EVMQVITGSAIDSD
+137 QVTNEDVLWSFLWSQGKASLGS
-151 GNLDGVGDFDI
+151 L
-162 HVKWTPG
+162 PG
-169 SDGTITKLA
+169 SYDLDKDLNDDIDVTYTGGVAEFTLA
-178 SATITDSY
+178 STCNFSGVIVASTHAIYGDNLPY
-186 VKSNPTLKYKPVTYI
+186 KIIFNVPTTY
-201 FSTSVTEYPLWV
+201 TEYPLWV
-213 SGVQVT
+213 AGVQVT

-231 KAKFDPDTSTL
+231 KAKFDPDTGILTLNNPVITAGSGYKKGVVYSEGIDLIVKGSASLTGSHTYAGISVNEKDGNGGKVTLNGDFTLNGYCGVHADDTVTISGGLIYISAGFDSSPVGISAEHVVITGGTVDIDEASYGIFADADFIVSGGTVNTYGGSCGIQTEKLTVSGGTVNVSGDSNGIRAPGDTIVITVNDGVLDATANYNNAIDEAITNITINYGSGIIVADGATDGKYFRISLPGSSAKYPVWIGSVQVTGDNKDDILGGGKAKFDPSTNTL
-242 TLNDPAIAGSH
+242 TLNDPTIVGSH

-274 SSSFGAIKVV
+274 SSSLGAIKVV
-284 KNGTSGGVLT
+284 KSGTNGGVLT
-294 LNGDFKIEEVHSSV
+294 LNGDFKIEEVHSTA

-324 TNTSGKYGLKTDGNI
+324 TNTSGKYGLKTDGDI

-361 SITGGKIWA
+361 SISGGKIWA

-378 GIFGNDVTITSG
+378 GILGNDVTITSG
-390 EITIGAGDEGLICHG
+390 EITIGAGDNGLICDG

-411 GSLNATITGQTDASN
+411 GSLNATITGQTEASA

-441 VSLSI
+441 VSLSK

-451 SSDGDMSISNA
+451 SCDGDMSICNA

-475 VFRGELNIN
+475 VFWGDLNIN

-507 DEGITIGNDIT
+507 DGDITIGNDIT

-531 PFNLI
+531 PFNLR
-536 LGDKLIIKSPENG
+536 LGHKLIIKSPENG

-562 GKAAKTVTLVPQTG
+562 GKAAKTVTLVPQTES
-576 LTTYPVWVG
+576 TAYPVWVG

-605 YDPDTNTLTLN
+605 YDPD
-616 NPTISGTHEQ
+616 
-626 AMIYSKGIDLIVEG
+626 
-640 NAALNNDYAATG
+640 
-652 FTIEAD
+652 
-658 GSAGGTLTLNGN
+658 
-670 FTIGGSTIMSAVW
+670 
-683 ADKKINIIDGQI
+683 
-695 SNSNGGWGLNTD
+695 
-707 GDITISGGEVNAL
+707 
-720 GGACAINADNS
+720 
-731 ISITGGTVEA
+731 
-741 RSTGDLG
+741 
-748 TGIGGNDVTISS
+748 
-760 GIIKVAKAGNG
+760 
-771 IIAINGLT
+771 
-779 IEGGTINVDVEGKVE
+779 
-794 NNIAIGGQNI
+794 
-804 TITGGDI
+804 
-811 TAKIGTGCAIRSSNG
+811 
-826 DMDISSANVTAE
+826 
-838 SNKGNGIS
+838 
-846 VWHGKLTISSGTVSA
+846 
-861 TGKGT
+861 
-866 DSIGIDVTDSSIM
+866 
-879 IANGITSVS
+879 
-888 ATGDLKGISGYFK
+888 
-901 IMLGD
+901 
-906 ELDIATPASGSLSA
+906 
-920 DEKTIVESDGT
+920 
-931 TIAKTVKIVH
+931 
-941 HVGPINYPV
+941 
-950 WVGNT
+950 
-955 QVTSVNKDDILG
+955 
-967 DGGKAKYY
+967 
-975 PDSKTLVFDDPTISS
+975 SKTLVFDDPAISS

-1020 DDGYK
+1020 DNGYK
-1025 HNITINGDINV
+1025 HSVTVKGDISI
-1036 DVLNDA
+1036 DVSNSAL
-1042 IAAKDIEIKGG
+1042 AAKNIEIKDG
-1053 KVNLNSQKSNAIIGQ
+1053 KLNLSTTSSNTIICKD
-1068 NITLSGGYV
+1068 ITISGGYV
-1077 NAATSSTTSYA
+1077 NIDCSSSSAYA
-1088 IVSAGGGDIVISGGT
+1088 IAALGGGDIVISGGT
-1103 VTATSAS
+1103 VIATCSAAYCIES
-1110 QYTINSLEGKVII
+1110 FEGKVII
-1123 ANGASR
+1123 SNGVTKVDAKGASDSI
-1129 VEAKGTG
+1129 K
-1136 EAISA
+1136 A
-1141 DKGIEIGEVLNI
+1141 DAGIEIGEVLNI

-1162 SDGKFVAESDGTTP
+1162 SDGKFIAESDGTTP
-1176 ADHVV
+1176 ASHAV
-1181 IERDTAKFPV
+1181 IERDPAKFPV

-1221 GDTIEVNV
+1221 GDTIEVTV

-1246 ISTQTGMSTKFTVPA
+1246 IGIQTGMSTKFTVPA
-1261 DYTPLSDK
+1261 DYTPLSDG

-1298 AAQTVTSGAKA
+1298 ASQTVTSGAKA

-1332 TAFDFNTA
+1332 TAFDFNTV

-1349 KWKENATTPAVYYTV
+1349 KWNATPAVYYTV

-1428 SDLTV
+1428 SDLAV
-1433 GGHTVTIEF
+1433 GGHIVTIEF

-1490 KKRTAVRQTVRKS
+1490 KKRPAVRKS
-1503 IMKF
+1503 VRKSVIKF